1 MKRIHLVLA
10 ILIVSWIASS
20 VNAQG
25 IADLA
30 RKERARKKTA
40 ESKAVLTNGSEAVP
54 KGTEPGN
61 LSVAKPA
68 PAPTTGTGKATE
80 TSAATDT
87 TGIKD
92 NKGRDEKYWRSTF
105 EKARQDLKRAEEKLA
120 VLDLRMNDL
129 QGSLYREGVYEREQE
144 IRQQITE
151 TEKAQTIARDDV
163 AAAQKNISDLEDELR
178 RSGGPPGWAR

>member
-10 ILIVSWIASS
+10 SLIVSFVASTANS
-20 VNAQG
+20 QG

-30 RKERARKKTA
+30 RQERARRKPG
-40 ESKAVLTNGSEAVP
+40 ESKAVLTNNSQTVP
-54 KGTEPGN
+54 KGSEPGN
-61 LSVAKPA
+61 VTVSKPA
-68 PAPTTGTGKATE
+68 PAPAAGTAT
-80 TSAATDT
+80 AAT
-87 TGIKD
+87 GEVKD

-105 EKARQDLKRAEEKLA
+105 EKARQNLKRAEEQLT

-129 QGSLYREGVYEREQE
+129 QGSLYREGVYAREQE
-144 IRQQITE
+144 IRQQIAE

-178 RSGGPPGWAR
+178 RSGGPMGWAR